1 MKRVILVILAIF
13 FTTNLL
19 AHSTNINFD
28 SKANCTKKK
37 SMLKGISKLKTHKGG
52 ELVKFNS
59 YTGFD
64 QRTVLI
70 GGHLRNPIEITGYLQ
85 LPKGTD
91 KVPIVIYTHSSG
103 GPGDYIWD
111 DFVYHATQ
119 NLLKEGIGVLFI
131 DNFCP
136 RGARA
141 TWRDQSKVPLINGA
155 IDAIMA
161 LKVLQSHPRSNGK
174 FGTTGHS
181 RGGTNSLFLADVKFT
196 SKFLEGTKGFD
207 AILPE
212 AAECRMAG
220 FFAEPELTSNTTLLV
235 VHGGADDWTLAK
247 FCKEHAG
254 RIKAPLGKVKID
266 IKEGW
271 YHVWHAGKKPWREKM
286 AMTLHDCP
294 DVYVDNNGFVTNPIW
309 KEWLIDKYKI
319 YPSEDAWYEAAQNEP
334 RKTFKKIFKAMKKEK
349 CLSKGVTIGGDNMD
363 EYMPQFIN
371 FFKEN
376 LL

>member
-37 SMLKGISKLKTHKGG
+37 SMLNGIAKLKTHKGG
-52 ELVKFNS
+52 EIIKFNS

-70 GGHLRNPIEITGYLQ
+70 DGHLRNPIEITGYLQ

-103 GPGDYIWD
+103 GPGDYVWN
-111 DFVYHATQ
+111 DFVYHAAQ
-119 NLLKEGIGVLFI
+119 NLLKEGIGVMYI

-136 RGARA
+136 RGAKE

-155 IDAIMA
+155 IDAMMA

-181 RGGTNSLFLADVKFT
+181 RGGTLSL
-196 SKFLEGTKGFD
+196 
-207 AILPE
+207 I
-212 AAECRMAG
+212 
-220 FFAEPELTSNTTLLV
+220 
-235 VHGGADDWTLAK
+235 H
-247 FCKEHAG
+247 
-254 RIKAPLGKVKID
+254 I
-266 IKEGW
+266 
-271 YHVWHAGKKPWREKM
+271 
-286 AMTLHDCP
+286 
-294 DVYVDNNGFVTNPIW
+294 
-309 KEWLIDKYKI
+309 
-319 YPSEDAWYEAAQNEP
+319 
-334 RKTFKKIFKAMKKEK
+334 
-349 CLSKGVTIGGDNMD
+349 
-363 EYMPQFIN
+363 
-371 FFKEN
+371 
-376 LL
+376 